1 MFWVMRQPTSDMGT
15 CVFVEA
21 RATVQIARRSRTPR
35 LSALPADRGQD
46 HSAFL
51 LSRSSPVPPR
61 MSRRNDRC
69 RAVSRGRY
77 PAGAPVI
84 LFKAINEKSNDATQS
99 KTQARPEPPATCTLP
114 LPGTCMPVRRSLT
127 LSAVSVSRSRLAGP
141 ARREQLERRDPP
153 PAAGAAAGGVR
164 CHRTTPPPGPPAPRV
179 PRSDRR
185 ARGWSRRTLMCGG
198 PRSDLRPPVHVPRL

>member
-1 MFWVMRQPTSDMGT
+1 MRFRPRP
-15 CVFVEA
+15 C
-21 RATVQIARRSRTPR
+21 TVQIRDCGDTRRSRTPR
-35 LSALPADRGQD
+35 SALSRRLSRRTGPSRPRGQD
-46 HSAFL
+46 HSRFSCTPPAC
-51 LSRSSPVPPR
+51 PAGTIGAVPFR
-61 MSRRNDRC
+61 VAVTRRARRGNTFQGDQRKVERRN
-69 RAVSRGRY
+69 A
-77 PAGAPVI
+77 
-84 LFKAINEKSNDATQS
+84 S
-99 KTQARPEPPATCTLP
+99 KTNARPEPPATCTLP
-114 LPGTCMPVRRSLT
+114 LPGTCMPARRS